1 MTCSIYYA
9 MLCSSMYYICQEIT
23 YNKYTYICRIKGVP
37 PVVFVEIETY
47 IHSVYFLVLCED
59 IQK

>member
-1 MTCSIYYA
+1 